1 MQLILEMELLVPLCP
16 CRDAWACPATGD
28 ANIVIWRAKSAME
41 DVNAGSRVPWGDGGN
56 DNGRLVGERGFLGCL
71 GDCGGGGADRLT
83 VLERREPPAG
93 IPVVSE
99 EMRKLPDPAARR
111 GVGGG
116 GRLRFGEGVS
126 MLRSLAIPNKSLAL
140 PKVGN
145 KED

>member
-1 MQLILEMELLVPLCP
+1 
-16 CRDAWACPATGD
+16 
-28 ANIVIWRAKSAME
+28 ME
-41 DVNAGSRVPWGDGGN
+41 DADAGSRVPWGDGGN
-56 DNGRLVGERGFLGCL
+56 ENGRLVGERGVLGCL
-71 GDCGGGGADRLT
+71 GDWGGGGADRLT

-99 EMRKLPDPAARR
+99 EMCKLRDPAARR

-126 MLRSLAIPNKSLAL
+126 MLRLLAIPGKSSAS
-140 PKVGN
+140 PKAEN